1 MLVGRIVGR
10 WIIGF
15 VEGSKEVFFGQD
27 GWRFLTCMIEWLTSF
42 TNLLFVN
49 ECWRGRGRTTASKP
63 LARLSQGMEMQMRET
78 EIPKIKNQADA

>member
-1 MLVGRIVGR
+1 MRRVAARARVVVVGRIVGR

-27 GWRFLTCMIEWLTSF
+27 GRRFLTCMIEWLADL

-49 ECWRGRGRTTASKP
+49 ECLEGK
-63 LARLSQGMEMQMRET
+63 MQMRET
-78 EIPKIKNQADA
+78 EIPKIKNQEDA

>member
-1 MLVGRIVGR
+1 MRRVAARAKEVVLVGRIVGR

-27 GWRFLTCMIEWLTSF
+27 GRRFLTCMIEWLASF

-49 ECWRGRGRTTASKP
+49 ECWRGRCR
-63 LARLSQGMEMQMRET
+63 
-78 EIPKIKNQADA
+78 

>member
-1 MLVGRIVGR
+1 MVRRVAARARVVVVVVGRIVGR

-27 GWRFLTCMIEWLTSF
+27 GRRFLTCMIEWLASF

-49 ECWRGRGRTTASKP
+49 ECWRGRCR
-63 LARLSQGMEMQMRET
+63 
-78 EIPKIKNQADA
+78 